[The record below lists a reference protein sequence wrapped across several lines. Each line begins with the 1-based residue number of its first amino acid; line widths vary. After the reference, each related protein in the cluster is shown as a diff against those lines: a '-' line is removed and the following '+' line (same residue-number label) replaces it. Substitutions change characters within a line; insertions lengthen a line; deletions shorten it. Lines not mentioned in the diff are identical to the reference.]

1 MYDILFLRKLEQ
13 RSLLTL
19 NVRRNEATHG
29 GEMFG
34 SLDTSS
40 TRLSIGIITK
50 ELGTWLLALRFV
62 PVDFTWI
69 CIFDKT
75 WKNYYVVFS
84 QERFSLMFFTP
95 LSSRGYITFKQSN
108 FDNV

>member
-13 RSLLTL
+13 SSLLTL

-29 GEMFG
+29 GEVFG

-40 TRLSIGIITK
+40 TRLSIGIIVK
-50 ELGTWLLALRFV
+50 ELGAWLLALRFV

-75 WKNYYVVFS
+75 WKKCLRRLFPTAVFLDVLHSSLPPWIYYF
-84 QERFSLMFFTP
+84 
-95 LSSRGYITFKQSN
+95 
-108 FDNV
+108 